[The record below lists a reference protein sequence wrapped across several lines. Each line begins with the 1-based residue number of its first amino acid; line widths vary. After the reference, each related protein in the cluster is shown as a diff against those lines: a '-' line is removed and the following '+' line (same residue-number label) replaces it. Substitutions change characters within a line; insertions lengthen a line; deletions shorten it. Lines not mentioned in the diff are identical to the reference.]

1 MEINTIPGLS
11 EASIFP
17 QQLNHYGFSLEQ
29 AFAIILETC
38 LSDKF

>member
-29 AFAIILETC
+29 AFGIMIETC